1 MQITS
6 RGQRVQYRAAGDR
19 DNPTLLLVHGL
30 LQSANR
36 WVEMGYL
43 DAFATRYRVVALDLL
58 GHGDSD
64 KPTDPD
70 LYTVDG
76 HLQDLEAV
84 LDAEGA
90 SACHIWGYSGGAVL
104 ALALAAARPERTL
117 STIVGGIPPNLPREI
132 REAVFGTWIDALEA
146 GDWPRFWEAFLP
158 IDPPMRALLE
168 KDNDHRSVAAFMRG
182 AVATWEL
189 AEPGDVPTLAYMGD
203 KELFFDDARQTAQ
216 HLGAEF
222 AVIPGRGH
230 AGAFQ
235 DLATV
240 EPIARA
246 FLEAGPA
253 VRLPGGNDQ
262 GARPGHDRS

>member
-19 DNPTLLLVHGL
+19 DNPALLLVHGF
-30 LQSANR
+30 LQSANW

-58 GHGDSD
+58 GHGNSD
-64 KPTDPD
+64 KPADPD

-90 SACHIWGYSGGAVL
+90 STCHIWGYSFGAVF

-117 STIVGGIPPNLPREI
+117 STIVGGIQPNLPREI
-132 REAVFGTWIDALEA
+132 REAVFGPWIDALEA
-146 GDWPRFWEAFLP
+146 GDWPSFWETFLP
-158 IDPPMRALLE
+158 IDPSTRALLE
-168 KDNDHRSVAAFMRG
+168 KDNDHRSAAAFMR
-182 AVATWEL
+182 ARVADTWEL
-189 AEPGDVPTLAYMGD
+189 AEPGDVPTMVYMGD
-203 KELFFDDARQTAQ
+203 KELFVDDARQTAQ

-235 DLATV
+235 DLAAV
-240 EPIARA
+240 EPIACA
-246 FLEAGPA
+246 FLEAGSA
-253 VRLPGGNDQ
+253 
-262 GARPGHDRS
+262 ATTTAT